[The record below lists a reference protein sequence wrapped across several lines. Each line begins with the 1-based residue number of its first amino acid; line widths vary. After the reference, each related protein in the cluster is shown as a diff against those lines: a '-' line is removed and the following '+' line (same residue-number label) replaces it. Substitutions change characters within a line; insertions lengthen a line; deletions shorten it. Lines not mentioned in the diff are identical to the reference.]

1 MDTKTPLDEAITNA
15 GSQAALARAIGVSQQ
30 LISYWIKKG
39 GKVPAEYVPLVED
52 VSGVSRHALRP
63 DVFGKPPATAQPATA
78 AA

>member
-15 GSQAALARAIGVSQQ
+15 GSQAALARGIGVSQQ

-39 GKVPAEYVPLVED
+39 GKVPAEYVPLVERE
-52 VSGVSRHALRP
+52 GLVSRHHLRP
-63 DVFGKPPATAQPATA
+63 DVFGPPPSTAQPAPA